1 MVVKI
6 YNFISSCWGWIPLEV
21 YGMFAAFILVTFGDS
36 VLGLVDRVW
45 RIVGR

>member
-1 MVVKI
+1 MAAQL
-6 YNFISSCWGWIPLEV
+6 YNFIYNCWSWIPLEV
-21 YGMFAAFILVTFGDS
+21 YGMFAVFVLITFGDS